1 MLVHGIKQLVS
12 NKKKKVSWR
21 VVESNCKSICDQI
34 KGDNIVIDNIIG
46 ISRGGLV
53 PASLCAKYLNVRR
66 VYSIGVMSY
75 NDDDDYKD
83 REHNPII
90 YQCEPMSTHFF
101 KNTLIVDD
109 ISDKGNTLNFLKQGM
124 LTSPT
129 FFKEA
134 RLFTATLYKKKDT
147 GFHPDYYGSINN
159 DQWLV
164 FPWSVT

>member
-1 MLVHGIKQLVS
+1 
-12 NKKKKVSWR
+12 
-21 VVESNCKSICDQI
+21 
-34 KGDNIVIDNIIG
+34 
-46 ISRGGLV
+46 
-53 PASLCAKYLNVRR
+53 
-66 VYSIGVMSY
+66 MSY

-129 FFKEA
+129 FFKAA

-164 FPWSVT
+164 FH